1 MDEKTTLPRIED
13 EYHIK
18 WMLKRT
24 YSSTWDGLLSLSL
37 SLLFLSYRIVL
48 VMYLGDSSVC
58 AKDLASSLPVRR
70 RLGQK
75 RCICNDLS
83 S

>member
-1 MDEKTTLPRIED
+1 MTILLRIED

-37 SLLFLSYRIVL
+37 SLSLLFLSYRVVL

-58 AKDLASSLPVRR
+58 AKDLALSPRVRR
-70 RLGQK
+70 RIDQK

>member
-1 MDEKTTLPRIED
+1 MTILRRIED

-24 YSSTWDGLLSLSL
+24 YSSTWDGLRSP

-58 AKDLASSLPVRR
+58 AKDLALSLPVRR
-70 RLGQK
+70 RIVQK